1 MTAISD
7 LIGNWAHAIAGALGT
22 QDFIV
27 LGTVA
32 IVLVS
37 LICGSVGAM
46 VVGNRMA
53 FFSDA
58 LAHCAFA
65 GVGLGIVTAL
75 IMGGQRSEDL
85 LEWLLPLIMVVFGV
99 AVGVAIAY
107 VREKTNLAS
116 DTVIGV
122 FFAGAIGFGAILF
135 GALKLLTN
143 KSAESFLFGSIN
155 FVKELD
161 IFFLVLLGLATFVVL
176 WLWYNHLVFASFN
189 PSLARSRQIPVRFYN
204 YLFIV
209 LLAVIVNVCIQAV
222 GILLIN
228 AMLIVPA
235 ATAINLSRNLRQMYW
250 WTIVLSL
257 IAGLGGILI
266 SLNFSLHVGRVPV
279 PLGTSGCIVMLSVLG
294 FAVSMLVGPRF
305 RRQTA

>member
-7 LIGNWAHAIAGALGT
+7 VIGNWVHAVANGLGT

-27 LGTVA
+27 LGTIA
-32 IVLVS
+32 IILVS

-75 IMGGQRSEDL
+75 IIGGRRSEDL

-257 IAGLGGILI
+257 LAGLGGILI

-279 PLGTSGCIVMLSVLG
+279 PLGTSGCIVMLSVFG
-294 FAVSMLVGPRF
+294 FAVSMLVGPRL